1 MAENITYS
9 SFLPTPRVAML
20 RRAYKKAVRR
30 ESPMPAGFASTPE
43 PPYYAV
49 IFTSQQTAGDH
60 GYEATAQ
67 AMFELAL
74 KQPGCLGAES
84 VRGDNGLG
92 ITVAYFTDE
101 PAIRAWK
108 QNSEHLVAQR
118 LGKERWYSHY
128 ELRVAKV
135 ERAYSGPEG

>member
-1 MAENITYS
+1 MQQNGQSNAKTH
-9 SFLPTPRVAML
+9 V
-20 RRAYKKAVRR
+20 
-30 ESPMPAGFASTPE
+30 GFANTPE

-49 IFTSQQTAGDH
+49 IFTSQRTDEDR
-60 GYEATAQ
+60 GYEAMAQ
-67 AMFELAL
+67 TMFELAL

-84 VRGDNGLG
+84 ARDISGLG

-101 PAIRAWK
+101 TAIHTWK

-128 ELRVAKV
+128 QLRVAKV
-135 ERAYSGPEG
+135 ERSYSGPRSSPSS

>member
-1 MAENITYS
+1 MQQKQKSDTK
-9 SFLPTPRVAML
+9 THV
-20 RRAYKKAVRR
+20 
-30 ESPMPAGFASTPE
+30 GFAKTPE

-49 IFTSQQTAGDH
+49 IFTSQRTEGDR
-60 GYEATAQ
+60 GYEAMAQ

-84 VRGDNGLG
+84 VRDVVGLG
-92 ITVAYFTDE
+92 ITVAYFADE
-101 PAIRAWK
+101 SAIIAWK

-118 LGKERWYSHY
+118 LGNERWYSHY

-135 ERAYSGPEG
+135 ERAYSGPRSSQSS